1 MSKRDLY
8 IKAKR
13 ESDVTLEIN
22 GVSEGTFAAGSTIE
36 LNLTDGTNPVTP
48 DDVTVVGNV
57 VTVDLPKPL
66 ELLVPY
72 STSDTTATFTVVT
85 GSDGTIT
92 SAVTTGLTS
101 VTYEVNATPETIP
114 FILAVGDVVTID
126 FDAAGS
132 DGLIKLIGN
141 YA

>member
-1 MSKRDLY
+1 MPKVIIRQTIPTGVDL
-8 IKAKR
+8 
-13 ESDVTLEIN
+13 EVNDVPQ
-22 GVSEGTFAAGSTIE
+22 GTFAAGSTIDV
-36 LNLTDGTNPVTP
+36 NLTDGVNPVTP
-48 DDVTVVGNV
+48 DSVTVVGNV
-57 VTVDLPKPL
+57 VTATLPKPL

-114 FILAVGDVVTID
+114 FTLAVGDVVTID
-126 FDAAGS
+126 FDAAAA
-132 DGLIKLIGN
+132 DGVIKLIGT

>member
-1 MSKRDLY
+1 MVITIRKTPCPDT
-8 IKAKR
+8 
-13 ESDVTLEIN
+13 TLQVN
-22 GVSEGTFAAGSTIE
+22 GVTEGTFAAGSTID
-36 LNLTDGTNPVTP
+36 LQLTDGTNPVNP
-48 DDVTVVGNV
+48 DSVTVVGNV
-57 VTVDLPKPL
+57 VTATLPKPL

-92 SAVTTGLTS
+92 SADTTGLTS

-114 FILAVGDVVTID
+114 FTLAVGDVVTID
-126 FDAAGS
+126 FDAAAA
-132 DGLIKLIGN
+132 DGIIKLIGS